1 MKRYVREFA
10 ADLKRSFTSL
20 ANPRIKQNYC
30 EEIDRIVA
38 HYERGNISAP
48 EAVKALVI
56 LMGI

>member
-10 ADLKRSFTSL
+10 ADLKRSFTPL
-20 ANPRIKQNYC
+20 ANPRIKQDYC

-38 HYERGNISAP
+38 HYERGNITAP
-48 EAVKALVI
+48 EAVKLLIV

>member
-10 ADLKRSFTSL
+10 NDLKRQFTPL
-20 ANPRIKQNYC
+20 ANPRIKQDYF

-38 HYERGNISAP
+38 YYERGKVTAP
-48 EAVKALVI
+48 EAVKMLIV